1 MTSDPE
7 LGIAACHCH
16 TLRHAA
22 RHLTQFYDRMLAPA
36 GVKATQ
42 FPVLAALMQFGT
54 MPLGALAARLGMD
67 RATLG
72 HNIRPMLAQGWL
84 EMAPG
89 EDRRRR
95 DLALSAAGRE
105 VLEAALPLWQAAQAG
120 FAAGFGAE
128 RAVGLRAEAAEAARV
143 ALSRPGA

>member
-1 MTSDPE
+1 MNADPAP
-7 LGIAACHCH
+7 GIAACHCH

-42 FPVLAALMQFGT
+42 FPVLAALMEFGT

-72 HNIRPMLAQGWL
+72 HNVRPMLAQGWL
-84 EMAPG
+84 VMAPG

-95 DLALSAAGRE
+95 DIALSAEGRE
-105 VLEAALPLWQAAQAG
+105 VLTGALP
-120 FAAGFGAE
+120 
-128 RAVGLRAEAAEAARV
+128 
-143 ALSRPGA
+143 